1 MSDFKRSRGII
12 EHGDP
17 IGPSIEEL
25 EQREKLRQLKEGRR
39 NFDPKLGGSPVFRQA
54 QRNKRAIWHRYPRAW
69 MIGLPIFC
77 LAVFYGPM
85 VYSVSEKSN
94 TPLTEQEK
102 RESKIVNAAIESKY
116 GDKWYSF
123 TIPRRREE

>member
-1 MSDFKRSRGII
+1 
-12 EHGDP
+12 
-17 IGPSIEEL
+17 
-25 EQREKLRQLKEGRR
+25 
-39 NFDPKLGGSPVFRQA
+39 
-54 QRNKRAIWHRYPRAW
+54 

-94 TPLTEQEK
+94 KPLTEQEK